1 MIDSNSSEDL
11 VKVKEEMEQL
21 AYVNPLH
28 IRSSKNMFYE
38 MTLPEIIPADSLS
51 DSLKSVNSS

>member
-11 VKVKEEMEQL
+11 AKVKEEMEQL

-28 IRSSKNMFYE
+28 IGRSKNMFYE
-38 MTLPEIIPADSLS
+38 RTPPEITSADSLS
-51 DSLKSVNSS
+51 NSLKSVNS